1 MRPSPNPRVQRT
13 RSSASRRHSPL
24 TRHPLSD
31 TEEHFTA
38 GLAIMIALSKEK
50 AMRKRSSVAVI
61 LICGFTALSLAQ
73 APPERPKPGPEHKK
87 LEYFVGTWK
96 TEGEIKA
103 NAFVPAGKVVTTET
117 VTLGPGGF
125 YVEVDRPEGQIPRT
139 QGIMAYDSHA
149 KVYTSFYANSAGMV
163 GTGTGTV
170 NGNTWT
176 TMVEDKVFGKA
187 VKGRTTITVLSASQ
201 FTIK

>member
-1 MRPSPNPRVQRT
+1 MST
-13 RSSASRRHSPL
+13 RSV
-24 TRHPLSD
+24 T
-31 TEEHFTA
+31 
-38 GLAIMIALSKEK
+38 
-50 AMRKRSSVAVI
+50 VI
-61 LICGFTALSLAQ
+61 LICGFTSLSLAQ
-73 APPERPKPGPEHKK
+73 APTERPKPGPEHKK

-125 YVEVDRPEGQIPRT
+125 YVEVDRPAGGQIPRT

-149 KVYTSFYANSAGMV
+149 KVYTSFYANGAGLV

-170 NGNTWT
+170 NGDTWT
-176 TMVEDKVFGKA
+176 FMVEDKVSGMA
-187 VKGRTTITVLSASQ
+187 VKGRTTITIKSATQCTSKYEMADANGRYT
-201 FTIK
+201 TIVEGTSTKVAP